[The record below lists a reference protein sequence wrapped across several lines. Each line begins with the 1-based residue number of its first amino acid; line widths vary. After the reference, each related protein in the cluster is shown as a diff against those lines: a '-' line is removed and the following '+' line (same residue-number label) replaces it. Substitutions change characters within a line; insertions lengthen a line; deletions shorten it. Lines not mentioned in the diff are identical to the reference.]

1 MVSFPQLLFSC
12 VDKVKVIHIIVTSF
26 ISKSYADRS
35 SKGSEVFMKNLKI
48 CRFFIFFI
56 ASLTVLNIS
65 GYAEEADESNQ
76 GEPQMEF
83 AESTAISPKAQ
94 QIQLED
100 TALPEAL
107 ESIPVHPG
115 ASALPEK
122 TAPVLPVP
130 PSPIPIGEKLPAA
143 DQPAQGASMPSGLLE
158 VNGYKYPVYL
168 FAPKDYKLDR
178 TYSMVMFAPA
188 KSVKAEDQ
196 IEYLTGLAQRRGFFI
211 LAPYVL
217 WPKSGTTPES
227 LDSWLLSVK
236 NDVMER
242 FPINKKRVYL
252 IGKDSGAHYAAYM
265 AVRYPK
271 EFSAAAL
278 LGEAWDGPFSQLIHP
293 QSDAG
298 NQVPFFIAL
307 KSEGDA
313 KARNQGWFDKFQKDG
328 YLLRLADYKTDAELT
343 ELEFKKAVFDWLE
356 EASQSWAASVAEGPK
371 NWKGKF
377 KKGVKDFFAV

>member
-1 MVSFPQLLFSC
+1 LFQRVTPIGIPKDPEVS
-12 VDKVKVIHIIVTSF
+12 
-26 ISKSYADRS
+26 
-35 SKGSEVFMKNLKI
+35 MKNRKMNL
-48 CRFFIFFI
+48 FFICIIFFTVV
-56 ASLTVLNIS
+56 LTALSVP
-65 GYAEEADESNQ
+65 GRAEEADESNQ

-83 AESTAISPKAQ
+83 SESTPISPKAQ

-107 ESIPVHPG
+107 ESMPVPPG

-122 TAPVLPVP
+122 TAPALPVP

-143 DQPAQGASMPSGLLE
+143 EQPAQGASMPSGLLE
-158 VNGYKYPVYL
+158 INGYKYPVYL

-188 KSVKAEDQ
+188 ESIKAEDQ
-196 IEYLTGLAQRRGFFI
+196 IEYLTGLAQRRSFFI

-217 WPKSGTTPES
+217 WPKSGTTPDS

-236 NDVMER
+236 NDVMDR
-242 FPINKKRVYL
+242 FPINKKKVYL

-278 LGEAWDGPFSQLIHP
+278 IGEAWDGPFSPLIHP
-293 QSDAG
+293 QTGAE
-298 NQVPFFIAL
+298 NQVPFYIAL
-307 KSEGDA
+307 KADGDA
-313 KARNQGWFDKFQKDG
+313 KARNQAWFEKLQQDG
-328 YLLRLADYKTDAELT
+328 YLLRLADYKADTELT
-343 ELEFKKAVFDWLE
+343 ELEFKKSVFDWLE
-356 EASQSWAASVAEGPK
+356 EASQSWSASVAAGPK
-371 NWKGKF
+371 GWKGKF